1 MEEGGMSLERPTP
14 TIEDYLG
21 VIYTLERDGEAVIG
35 ARLADWL
42 EVSPPTVTATIKR
55 MVRDGWVS
63 MDRSKEIHLTAG
75 GREAA
80 QSLLRRHMLAELLL
94 ARILDVPWSQV
105 HQEADAME
113 HTLSSETVERLDAKL
128 DHPETCPHGN
138 PLPGFEDQLSGLLP
152 LSEARAGQ
160 RLILRRV
167 HESAEEQPELM
178 AYMEAKGLLPGAEVT
193 IREIMAFNQTI
204 SLECQGQTIVLGL
217 APATAVYAEL
227 AE

>member
-1 MEEGGMSLERPTP
+1 MSVERPTP

-55 MVRDGWVS
+55 MVRDGWVT
-63 MDRSKEIHLTAG
+63 MDRSKEIRLTMD
-75 GREAA
+75 GRQAA

-94 ARILDVPWSQV
+94 ARMLEVPWSQV

-138 PLPGFEDQLSGLLP
+138 PLPGFEDQISDLLP

-160 RLILRRV
+160 RLVIRRV

-178 AYMEAKGLLPGAEVT
+178 AYMEEQGLLPGAEVT
-193 IREIMAFNQTI
+193 VQEIMTFNETI
-204 SLECQGQTIVLGL
+204 SLECQGQIIVLGL
-217 APATAVYAEL
+217 APAASVYAEQVS
-227 AE
+227 